1 MQILRLSDYPQ
12 YKEMAAQWFSEKWQI

>member
-12 YKEMAAQWFSEKWQI
+12 YKEMAAQWFSEKW